1 MNEITL
7 GPQRDKRSKRRLRGQ
22 FDGKWGR
29 VDLDN
34 STSTGLQGTEIM
46 ALEPDPKADYKGKV
60 QGMSSRGREKGAKLK
75 MEYRQYGTKFLR

>member
-1 MNEITL
+1 MRKL
-7 GPQRDKRSKRRLRGQ
+7 HRLL
-22 FDGKWGR
+22 R
-29 VDLDN
+29 VR
-34 STSTGLQGTEIM
+34 TVM